1 MNLSRIDISPQ
12 KEKQFAKKGILSVED
27 LSLYFPR
34 KYIDCENITGIQQD
48 TFSVF
53 LAFFTS
59 IKEYDDFFMI
69 RGKEVGENNYV
80 TVTWFKQPYLI
91 PQISKLL
98 NQTVLVAGKTTWNE
112 NYKNYSVSAPVVFS
126 SYKKEN
132 KKPYSIYSKIPGMS
146 DEYLKTSISEALCE
160 CDLFPDPYPTPDF
173 PSYHEALWEIHFP
186 HSNSSLKKA
195 QEKIVYNDLSYFY
208 EEIERRKKEH
218 SDATPFKISNA
229 DLSVTI
235 KKNLPYSLTEDQ
247 RKVMNSFYTTLKSG
261 KRLNA
266 LLQGDVGT
274 GKSIVAFLL
283 MTIFGGNGYQSVL
296 MAPTQVLARQH
307 FEELSSLLSPYGETV
322 LYCGEKGLKKK
333 EKEMVKNGE
342 VKYIVG
348 THAVLN
354 ESIEYNNLALCITDE
369 EHKFGVLQRETL
381 VKSGINTLSMSATP
395 IPRSL
400 ATVIYGAGTE
410 LFTIKTKPAGRKPVI
425 TSHSN
430 SLSHTFSFLKEEIKK
445 GRQAYVVC
453 PAIDKNE
460 EMENILSVEEVTE
473 IYKKN
478 LPGIKI
484 EVLTGRN
491 KKDET
496 EEIIGDFKAGKT
508 DILIATTVIEVGV
521 NVPNASVMVIHNAE
535 RFGLA
540 GLHQL
545 RGRVGRGDNQSYCI
559 LFSEDKEN
567 PRIKVMCETT
577 DGFEIAEQDLILRG
591 AGEII
596 GLKQSGE
603 DKYVS
608 LMLKFPAIYEKV
620 QENAKAKGVK
630 K

>member
-1 MNLSRIDISPQ
+1 MIP
-12 KEKQFAKKGILSVED
+12 
-27 LSLYFPR
+27 
-34 KYIDCENITGIQQD
+34 
-48 TFSVF
+48 
-53 LAFFTS
+53 S
-59 IKEYDDFFMI
+59 IKNM
-69 RGKEVGENNYV
+69 
-80 TVTWFKQPYLI
+80 
-91 PQISKLL
+91 L
-98 NQTVLVAGKTTWNE
+98 NQTVLVAGKPVYNAT
-112 NYKNYSVSAPVVFS
+112 YKNYSVSAPAVFAT
-126 SYKKEN
+126 YKKEN
-132 KKPYSIYSKIPGMS
+132 KKPYSVYSKIPGMS

-160 CDLFPDPYPTPDF
+160 CDLFSDPYPSSNF
-173 PSYHEALWEIHFP
+173 PTYHEALWEIHFP
-186 HSNSSLKKA
+186 HSSDSLKKA
-195 QEKIVYNDLSYFY
+195 QEKIVYNDLSYFHG
-208 EEIERRKKEH
+208 EIEKRKRNYSET
-218 SDATPFKISNA
+218 TPFRISNA
-229 DLSVTI
+229 NLSVEI
-235 KKNLPYSLTEDQ
+235 KKNLSYALTEDQ
-247 RKVMNSFYTTLKSG
+247 RKVMNSFYNTIKSG

-342 VKYIVG
+342 IKYIVG

-354 ESIEYNNLALCITDE
+354 DSIEYNNLALCITDE

-430 SLSHTFSFLKEEIKK
+430 SLPQTFSFLKEEIKK

-473 IYKKN
+473 IYRKN
-478 LPGIKI
+478 LPEMKI

-491 KKDET
+491 KKEET
-496 EEIIGDFKAGKT
+496 EKIIGDFKEGKT

-521 NVPNASVMVIHNAE
+521 NVPNASVMIIHNAE

-567 PRIKVMCETT
+567 PRLKVMCNTT

-608 LMLKFPAIYEKV
+608 LMIKFPKIYEMV
-620 QENAKAKGVK
+620 QEDAKKRENK